1 MSQFTKDK
9 QSKTNELV
17 HQGISNYKVSTSLNL
32 AFLTALCEGP
42 LITCYFHLRVESD
55 DTHKEV
61 IRQNLSHTNWNLIL
75 NSFYIVHELDDA

>member
-1 MSQFTKDK
+1 MATDNKIK
-9 QSKTNELV
+9 PSKTNELV

-55 DTHKEV
+55 DTHK
-61 IRQNLSHTNWNLIL
+61 S
-75 NSFYIVHELDDA
+75 LDRICHIQTGT